1 VVSPVC
7 VTPGVVHRVHDDTR
21 MRTYLACLVLV
32 AGCGF
37 EGGDDGSAGDDDVGV
52 DPDEIPDD
60 DTGAGDHEV
69 VPDVRCAG
77 APATAPGDGFR
88 HVTSDLLALGT
99 PYHRGIDLITTAAA
113 EQQVIEG
120 VVAYTL
126 ADSALEDEDVEVFA
140 CRAGAWE
147 LAGTA
152 RSDESG
158 RFELVL
164 DGERRLPIGVR
175 DLYVSVV
182 GDRTGAGFLALVG
195 YETGAAVITDVDGTL
210 TGAESQFM
218 TQVLLGG
225 DVEVQ
230 PGAPEALAVAA
241 DQGYTLIYLT
251 ARGSQFTGDTR
262 AWLDA
267 MGFPRGP
274 LRLSPS
280 FVTLPGDD
288 TVTYK
293 VGALRALG
301 DAGIELA
308 AGVGNRA
315 SDVDAYRTA
324 GVLADRIF
332 IKLPEYEAELA
343 AALADGK
350 AIGFAS
356 YDVLGRD
363 LFPGM

>member
-1 VVSPVC
+1 
-7 VTPGVVHRVHDDTR
+7 
-21 MRTYLACLVLV
+21 MRTYLACLVI
-32 AGCGF
+32 ATAGSGCGF
-37 EGGDDGSAGDDDVGV
+37 DAGDDGIGDDGGVDV

-77 APATAPGDGFR
+77 APATAPAAGFR
-88 HVTSDLLALGT
+88 HLTSEVLALGT
-99 PYHRGIDLITTAAA
+99 PYHRGIDLITTAGAA
-113 EQQVIEG
+113 AQVIEG

-152 RSDESG
+152 RSDEEG
-158 RFELVL
+158 RFALVL

-195 YETGAAVITDVDGTL
+195 FETGAAVVADVDGTL
-210 TGAESQFM
+210 TGSESEFM
-218 TQVLLGG
+218 TSLVLGG
-225 DVEVQ
+225 EVGVQ
-230 PGAPEALAVAA
+230 AGAAEALAVAA
-241 DQGYTLIYLT
+241 EQGYTLVYLT
-251 ARGSQFTGDTR
+251 ARGSQFTGATR

-267 MGFPRGP
+267 QGFPRGP
-274 LRLSPS
+274 LRLSPA

-288 TVTYK
+288 TVAYK

-332 IKLPEYEAELA
+332 IKLPEYHDELY

-350 AIGFAS
+350 AIGFLT
-356 YDVLGRD
+356 YDVLGAE